1 MRAIGLV
8 VLLLTATSP
17 AIATRGAALPAAD
30 EGERIFAEVSRR
42 DRGYGDQQASVS
54 MQLKRKSG
62 STATRLMDIAT
73 LEVPNDGTRT
83 MVTFNSPLD
92 VKGTKVLTYSREAST
107 AGNDEQ
113 WIFLPAFK
121 RVKQI
126 SDANKATS
134 FMGSEFTY
142 EDINSLNVQLQE
154 FSYRFVKAD
163 ELDGTACTVVERVPR
178 YARSG
183 YKRQLAWID
192 TSRYIVLKVEYYD
205 TKDVLLKTLTLGKF
219 RQYLDTLWRADEMVM
234 TNHQSGD
241 ATRLAWSNYRF
252 KTGLNPNDFSATAL
266 KR

>member
-1 MRAIGLV
+1 MKTMVCVALAMAVSGSVIAARGGGRAL
-8 VLLLTATSP
+8 
-17 AIATRGAALPAAD
+17 AD
-30 EGERIFAEVSRR
+30 DGERIFAEVSKR
-42 DRGYGDQQASVS
+42 DRGYGDQQASVA

-62 STATRLMDIAT
+62 AVTTRLMDIAI

-83 MVTFNSPLD
+83 VVTFNSPLD
-92 VKGTKVLTYSREAST
+92 VKGTKVLTYSHEA
-107 AGNDEQ
+107 ADDEQ
-113 WIFLPAFK
+113 WIYLPAFK

-142 EDINSLNVQLQE
+142 EDINSLTVQLQE

-241 ATRLAWSNYRF
+241 TTLLAWSNYRF

>member
-1 MRAIGLV
+1 MKAIGFV

-17 AIATRGAALPAAD
+17 AIATLAAAVPSAD

-92 VKGTKVLTYSREAST
+92 VKGTKVLTYSREANT
-107 AGNDEQ
+107 PGNDEQ

-126 SDANKATS
+126 SEANKATS

-154 FSYRFVKAD
+154 FSYRFVKS
-163 ELDGTACTVVERVPR
+163 EVLDGTSCAVIERVPR

-192 TSRYIVLKVEYYD
+192 QSRFIVLKVEYYD
-205 TKDVLLKTLTLGKF
+205 QRDALQKTLTLGKF
-219 RQYLDTLWRADEMVM
+219 QQYLDSFWRAGEMVM

-241 ATRLAWSNYRF
+241 VTALTWSNYRF
-252 KTGLNPNDFSATAL
+252 RTGLAANDVSAAAL

>member
-1 MRAIGLV
+1 MAV
-8 VLLLTATSP
+8 AVASS
-17 AIATRGAALPAAD
+17 AIAARGAGVPAAD

-62 STATRLMDIAT
+62 SPATRLMDIAI
-73 LEVPNDGTRT
+73 LEVPNEGTRT
-83 MVTFNSPLD
+83 VVTFNSPLD
-92 VKGTKVLTYSREAST
+92 VKGTKVLTYSREISD
-107 AGNDEQ
+107 DEQ
-113 WIFLPAFK
+113 WIYLPAFK

-154 FSYRFVKAD
+154 FSYRFVRSEA
-163 ELDGTACTVVERVPR
+163 LDGTACAVVERVPR
-178 YARSG
+178 YSRSG

-192 TSRYIVLKVEYYD
+192 QARFIVLKVEYYD
-205 TKDVLLKTLTLGKF
+205 PKDALLKTLALGKF
-219 RQYLDTLWRADEMVM
+219 QQYLDSFWRAGEMVM

-241 ATRLAWSNYRF
+241 ATSLSWSNYRF
-252 KTGLNPNDFSATAL
+252 KTGLAASDFSAAAL

>member
-1 MRAIGLV
+1 VRTIGLV
-8 VLLLTATSP
+8 ALAVAVTSS
-17 AIATRGAALPAAD
+17 AIAAGGAGVGVSAAD
-30 EGERIFAEVSRR
+30 DGERIFAEVSRR

-62 STATRLMDIAT
+62 SAATRLMDIAI
-73 LEVPNDGTRT
+73 LEVPNEGIRT
-83 MVTFNSPLD
+83 VVTFNSPLD
-92 VKGTKVLTYSREAST
+92 VKGTKVLTYSRESSD
-107 AGNDEQ
+107 DEQ
-113 WIFLPAFK
+113 WIYLPAFK

-154 FSYRFVKAD
+154 FSYHFVKSEA
-163 ELDGTACTVVERVPR
+163 LDGTPCAVVERVPR
-178 YARSG
+178 YSRSG

-192 TSRYIVLKVEYYD
+192 QTRFIVLKVEYYD
-205 TKDVLLKTLTLGKF
+205 PKDALLKTVALGRF
-219 RQYLDTLWRADEMVM
+219 QQYLDAFWRAGEMVM

-241 ATRLAWSNYRF
+241 ATSLSWRDYRF
-252 KTGLNPNDFSATAL
+252 RTGLAANDFSTAAL